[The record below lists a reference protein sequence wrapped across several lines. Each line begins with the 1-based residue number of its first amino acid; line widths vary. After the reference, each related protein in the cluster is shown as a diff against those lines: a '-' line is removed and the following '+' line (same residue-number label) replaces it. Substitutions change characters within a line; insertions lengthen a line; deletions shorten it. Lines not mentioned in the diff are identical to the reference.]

1 MLSPLSSSRSQS
13 ICECFDAS
21 WTVRSKKGY
30 EVRRLC
36 AVATRQRQLAEA
48 AVKAFDA
55 RRGVHATA
63 EPAVQL
69 GSAVPDVR
77 ACAESGAK
85 SACENA

>member
-1 MLSPLSSSRSQS
+1 VLSPLSSSRSQS

-48 AVKAFDA
+48 AVK
-55 RRGVHATA
+55 
-63 EPAVQL
+63 L